1 MQQRHRNPV
10 RWRGESGKAGLGSL
24 VALVLLVVT
33 VYLGMTIIPV
43 RAAAYQFDDT
53 VREQVV
59 YAGARRRRVGDD
71 EVNRN
76 LLEKAEELGL
86 PVTKRNIRITRR
98 SKSVRIVVAYKV
110 PIDFGFGYSYEWTFV
125 SDHDGPSL

>member
-1 MQQRHRNPV
+1 MQQRFSKV
-10 RWRGESGKAGLGSL
+10 ARWGGESGKAGLGSL
-24 VALVLLVVT
+24 IGIVVLVVA
-33 VYLGMTIIPV
+33 VYLGMKIIPV
-43 RAAAYQFDDT
+43 RASAYQLDDA

-76 LLEKAEELGL
+76 LLETAEELGL

-98 SKSVRIVVAYKV
+98 SKSVQIVVAYKV
-110 PIDFGFGYSYEWTFV
+110 PIDFGFGFTYEWTFV